1 MGFLHWV
8 LINSL
13 PFLAVLTLVVT
24 VHELGHFLVARWLG
38 VAVDRF
44 AIGFGRPLFSRTDK
58 NGIEWRFGWIPLGGY
73 VRFTGDTEA
82 SSSVPDAEALEAMKK
97 AIRER
102 RAQARKRLSRGM
114 AGAGAGGGTAAL
126 ATDAA
131 VEAQL
136 RREGVLPEEAY
147 FHFKPVWVRALVVVA
162 GPVANFLLAIAL
174 FTLLL
179 AWIGEIVVAPR
190 IGAVDPHSPA
200 DRAGFHAGDLI
211 TNMDGRPVDN
221 FSDLTQYDA
230 LRANQPIVFQLQR
243 DGRPIRITAT
253 PERRASAEP
262 TAGGAKLGRLGLA
275 SSGDR
280 ADFRRVR
287 HPLPQAFAGAVKRTW
302 SILDTTVF
310 YIGRI
315 ITGQESGDQ
324 LGGPLRIASVSGQAA
339 QAGAEGGADLGHKL
353 LGASVALLSLA
364 AVLSVGIGF
373 MNLLPVPV
381 LDGGH
386 LLFYAYEAL
395 ARRPLGA
402 RVQAAGY
409 RVGLALLLALMLFAT
424 WNDLQQLSVFKFLG
438 RLFS

>member
-44 AIGFGRPLFSRTDK
+44 AIGFGRPILSRTDK

-73 VRFTGDTEA
+73 VRFAGDAEA
-82 SSSVPDAEALEAMKK
+82 SSSVPDKEDLDRLRSSIVAREGPGA
-97 AIRER
+97 ER
-102 RAQARKRLSRGM
+102 R
-114 AGAGAGGGTAAL
+114 
-126 ATDAA
+126 
-131 VEAQL
+131 
-136 RREGVLPEEAY
+136 Y
-147 FHFKPVWVRALVVVA
+147 FHFKPVWARALVVAA
-162 GPVANFLLAIAL
+162 GPIANFILAIAL

-179 AWIGEIVVAPR
+179 AWFGDFV
-190 IGAVDPHSPA
+190 HSPRVGGVLA
-200 DRAGFHAGDLI
+200 NSPAERAGFQKGDLI
-211 TNMDGRPVDN
+211 TSMDGRPVAD
-221 FSDLTQYDA
+221 FAELTQYVA
-230 LRANQPIVFQLQR
+230 LRANQPIVFRLDRGGQR
-243 DGRPIRITAT
+243 VELTAT
-253 PERRASAEP
+253 PIRGG
-262 TAGGAKLGRLGLA
+262 AGDAGNPDRAKLGGLGLM
-275 SSGDR
+275 SSIDR
-280 ADFRRVR
+280 ADMRIVR
-287 HPLPQAFAGAVKRTW
+287 YSLPEALAQGVKQTW
-302 SILDTTVF
+302 SIVETTVF

-315 ITGQESGDQ
+315 FQGRESGDQ
-324 LGGPLRIASVSGQAA
+324 LGGPLRIAAVSGQAA
-339 QAGAEGGADLGHKL
+339 QAGAEGATDLPHKL
-353 LGASVALLSLA
+353 LGTSMALLKLA
-364 AVLSVGIGF
+364 GVLSVGIGF

-395 ARRPLGA
+395 ARRPLHA

-424 WNDLQQLSVFKFLG
+424 WNDLQQLRVFKFLG